1 MDPKLSLFETVK
13 KLHEAGTVKLSTS
26 ELNEI
31 SRQTADLINRSI
43 RNKKAA
49 KMPEG
54 FEDILG
60 QLSDSNPEEAYKVVL
75 EFLKD
80 KGIVKD
86 TGEDKEMPGM
96 DMGMDKPD
104 MGMDMGKKPDMGMD
118 KPMKDEM
125 SGMDKDMDKEPKEDK
140 PGKDKE
146 DKDFPGKDLPGKDK
160 GGFPGK
166 GKEDG
171 KGKGP
176 FGGKGKGKDEEKGES
191 KDHEESESP
200 KEEKEEHEDKGGME
214 KEMPFGKGAQ
224 AEVEPDLKDE
234 ADEDNEKGK
243 GRLKELQKKVEAT
256 PATTSVESMG
266 MMEEKK
272 GSYKV
277 LITAERNIV
286 AQQVGKGPLFHAIP
300 SPEYKR
306 NPTALKALANQIMG
320 LLMYQG
326 PKAAAAK
333 CGAVLLA
340 GVDDDVQTTGDM
352 EIGKNTKSVTDD
364 ATTVDVEGVA
374 APATSTLDDP
384 DNDTQEDPE
393 KVNPTNR
400 EGMLS
405 AYRASKGVAK
415 YEVIKRADT
424 SIDDPET
431 VNAEKPE
438 EPPKKVT
445 EGAENETEED
455 PAEPK
460 TDTTEG
466 GEVDFQSVEA
476 SYRKLYSSRAKKATE
491 EAINAFTDKFMSS
504 IRIASSR
511 MRLNQD
517 AHPFK
522 IAAADVLLSDEV
534 EFTDGDKFCPMDA
547 RTASELIELIA
558 SEGHDAFVNHL
569 LERSAALMEKDAS
582 YLKDVE
588 SDLKTLVPVSI
599 DASGKTAGVRKNSSL
614 RERAVDGSLSETRAP
629 VPRPERNNKGIEIRN
644 AFSGNKLGRR
654 LSSLQG

>member
-13 KLHEAGTVKLSTS
+13 KMHEAGVVKLSTS

-54 FEDILG
+54 FEEILG

-86 TGEDKEMPGM
+86 SGGEDKEMPGM

-104 MGMDMGKKPDMGMD
+104 MGMDMGKKPEMGMD
-118 KPMKDEM
+118 MDKEPKSEGGFPGKEDKPD
-125 SGMDKDMDKEPKEDK
+125 MDKDMDKEPKEDK
-140 PGKDKE
+140 PGKEK
-146 DKDFPGKDLPGKDK
+146 GKGPFD
-160 GGFPGK
+160 K

-191 KDHEESESP
+191 KDHEDSESP
-200 KEEKEEHEDKGGME
+200 KEEKEEHEDGGME

-243 GRLKELQKKVEAT
+243 GRLKELQKKVDAT

-306 NPTALKALANQIMG
+306 NPTALKSLANQIMG

-326 PKAAAAK
+326 PAAAAKK

-384 DNDTQEDPE
+384 DNDTQEDPK

-415 YEVIKRADT
+415 YEVIKKADT

-445 EGAENETEED
+445 DGAENETEED

-466 GEVDFQSVEA
+466 GVVDFQSVEA
-476 SYRKLYSSRAKKATE
+476 SYRKLYASRAKKATE

-504 IRIASSR
+504 IRIASAR

-599 DASGKTAGVRKNSSL
+599 DASGKTAGVSKNSSL

>member
-1 MDPKLSLFETVK
+1 MDPKLSLCETVQ
-13 KLHEAGTVKLSTS
+13 KLHEAGVVKLSKS

-43 RNKKAA
+43 RNKRAA

-54 FEDILG
+54 FEAIIG
-60 QLSDSNPEEAYKVVL
+60 QLSDSDPEEAYKVVL

-86 TGEDKEMPGM
+86 EPGEKSEKDDMPDMDDKEEVGFSGKSEKPE
-96 DMGMDKPD
+96 MG
-104 MGMDMGKKPDMGMD
+104 
-118 KPMKDEM
+118 E
-125 SGMDKDMDKEPKEDK
+125 K

-146 DKDFPGKDLPGKDK
+146 DKGSPGKDREDKGLPGKAEKPGKEK
-160 GGFPGK
+160 GGFPGGK
-166 GKEDG
+166 GKWE
-171 KGKGP
+171 GKGP
-176 FGGKGKGKDEEKGES
+176 FGKGEAEGKGES
-191 KDHEESESP
+191 KGHEMLESP
-200 KEEKEEHEDKGGME
+200 MEEKMEHGDGVME

-224 AEVEPDLKDE
+224 SEMKLEDE

-243 GRLKELQKKVEAT
+243 GRLKELQKKVDAT

-272 GSYKV
+272 GQYKV

-306 NPTALKALANQIMG
+306 NPVALKRLANQIMG

-326 PKAAAAK
+326 PAAAAKK

-340 GVDDDVQTTGDM
+340 GVDDDVQTTGDV

-374 APATSTLDDP
+374 TPIDSALENP
-384 DNDTQEDPE
+384 DNDTQEDP
-393 KVNPTNR
+393 KTVKPTTR

-405 AYRASKGVAK
+405 AYRKARGVAK
-415 YEVIKRADT
+415 YEVIKKADT
-424 SIDDPET
+424 TIDDIDT
-431 VNAEKPE
+431 DAKEKPE
-438 EPPKKVT
+438 APPTKVT
-445 EGAENETEED
+445 EGAETVASEE
-455 PAEPK
+455 PGEPVK
-460 TDTTEG
+460 DTTEG
-466 GEVDFQSVEA
+466 GEFDFQSVEA
-476 SYRKLYSSRAKKATE
+476 SYRTLYAARAKKAAE
-491 EAINAFTDKFMSS
+491 EAVKAFTEKFMTSV
-504 IRIASSR
+504 RIASAR

-522 IAAADVLLSDEV
+522 IAAADVLLSDDV
-534 EFTDGDKFCPMDA
+534 EFTDGDKFVPMDA
-547 RTASELIELIA
+547 RTASELIELMAADGHEAFVDHLLKRA
-558 SEGHDAFVNHL
+558 SE
-569 LERSAALMEKDAS
+569 LMEKDAT
-582 YLKDVE
+582 YLRDVE
-588 SDLKTLVPVSI
+588 ADLKTLLPVSMEA
-599 DASGKTAGVRKNSSL
+599 DTKTAGIRKNSSL
-614 RERAVDGSLSETRAP
+614 RDRAVDGSLSETRAP
-629 VPRPERNNKGIEIRN
+629 VPRPERNNNGAGIRN

-654 LSSLQG
+654 LSTFQG

>member
-13 KLHEAGTVKLSTS
+13 KMHEAGTVKLSTS

-54 FEDILG
+54 FEEILG
-60 QLSDSNPEEAYKVVL
+60 QLSEGNPEEAYKVVL

-86 TGEDKEMPGM
+86 TGEDMGGDKPEMG
-96 DMGMDKPD
+96 MGMDKPE
-104 MGMDMGKKPDMGMD
+104 
-118 KPMKDEM
+118 KDEM
-125 SGMDKDMDKEPKEDK
+125 PGAGFHGKE
-140 PGKDKE
+140 DKE

-160 GGFPGK
+160 SGFPGK

-176 FGGKGKGKDEEKGES
+176 FGKGKEDGKGKGES
-191 KDHEESESP
+191 KDHEDSESP
-200 KEEKEEHEDKGGME
+200 MEEKKEHSEGME
-214 KEMPFGKGAQ
+214 KEMPFEKGAQ
-224 AEVEPDLKDE
+224 AVEPDLEDE
-234 ADEDNEKGK
+234 AGEDTEKGK
-243 GRLKELQKKVEAT
+243 GRLKELQKKVDAT

-266 MMEEKK
+266 MMEEKN

-306 NPTALKALANQIMG
+306 NPVALKHLANQIMG

-340 GVDDDVQTTGDM
+340 GVDDDVQTTGDAD
-352 EIGKNTKSVTDD
+352 ISKNTKSVTDD

-415 YEVIKRADT
+415 YEVIKKADT

-445 EGAENETEED
+445 EGAETVATEE

-476 SYRKLYSSRAKKATE
+476 SYRKLYASRAKKATE

-504 IRIASSR
+504 IRIASAR

-588 SDLKTLVPVSI
+588 ADLKTLVPVSI
-599 DASGKTAGVRKNSSL
+599 DASGKSAGVRKNSSL
-614 RERAVDGSLSETRAP
+614 RERAVDGSLSETKAP
-629 VPRPERNNKGIEIRN
+629 VPRLERNNKETEIRN